1 MTILTV
7 VKLEK
12 VIWNIINIV
21 FVVLKRLTF
30 RYTFDNV
37 ILHWIIL

>member
-1 MTILTV
+1 MTLLPV

-12 VIWNIINIV
+12 VIRNVINIV

-30 RYTFDNV
+30 R
-37 ILHWIIL
+37 

>member
-30 RYTFDNV
+30 RYMFDNV